1 MGMFKDIEE
10 AREYFSRDR
19 YAVLSGITVDEMT
32 EDGSV
37 CSMPVTDDHRN
48 SMGGVMGGA
57 IFTLADVAAA
67 VAVNNVH
74 RTTIAMNANIYFLSG
89 TKGTRLFAKSRIVK
103 TGRTTSV
110 AEVTVTDDLG
120 KEIALFTSTGF
131 KL

>member
-1 MGMFKDIEE
+1 MGMFRDIED
-10 AREYFSRDR
+10 AREYFSHDK

-32 EDGSV
+32 ENSGV
-37 CSMPVTDDHRN
+37 CSMTITDDHRN
-48 SMGGVMGGA
+48 SVGGVMGGA

-74 RTTIAMNANIYFLSG
+74 RPTIAMNANIHFLSG
-89 TKGTRLFAKSRIVK
+89 TKGTKLIASSRIVK